1 MTNFVAISMMLVL
14 AMASAAPCNVEE
26 NGECVAEQ
34 SAVSLLQG
42 KITMKKDGATVD
54 DEDGLDDEGDRAL
67 LTQRDNSRGGK
78 GRKVKK
84 IVRKARRAVR
94 RAVRAVRKALPSFS
108 KVFNDLKRKIGK
120 NMNVIP
126 RCSNV
131 NDCVRKITKMASSA
145 LGNFF
150 GKQMS
155 KFSKRT
161 MDAMTR
167 NVRPAKNAVNGLMKQ
182 GQKVVKDVA
191 KTATRIAREIA
202 GAFRGI
208 RRFRLGRMCLSGN
221 RALWYSKPTDCGA
234 FSEIGRIITGRGNIN
249 TALSR
254 FRKCAGFKGPAFNIP
269 TPFFETKYV
278 SVCMPSWIQTP
289 IEYILGALKAVGNGL
304 ARLIKQGIAKVQN
317 FAKRN
322 LGLVQIG
329 KAIHKRR
336 AFPEMS
342 HQEVAKAVM
351 LEEESG
357 EDGGACGH
365 QHNWAVMITVGFTAS
380 LAGPDGYLADKHFGV
395 GIKGEIGMFV
405 GCRRNRLVA
414 PQPVFKFTLS
424 YIHYSSA
431 PVKSGAA
438 SVGGEVTLVYSDLYP
453 SFPIGR
459 QVKIQGMFA
468 FALVGKRPFN
478 IPVALGIGLVFPLP
492 AIVPKGFA
500 FKIAPCTGD
509 CGKLLL
515 EEEEEKT
522 TTSSVLT
529 EEEKEHP
536 VLHSVAKGLSDLEEV
551 GELDQHVGEM
561 LIGEGSLQEQFIQ
574 TALIVDGQTPEI
586 IRKVHGENQPEALL
600 ETAKNGEEGSPLDF
614 TVGGAVAMTLCLH
627 FPCK

>member
-1 MTNFVAISMMLVL
+1 MTQFVAISMMLVL
-14 AMASAAPCNVEE
+14 AMAGAAPCNVEE

-67 LTQRDNSRGGK
+67 LTQRDTGRRRRKGG
-78 GRKVKK
+78 VKK
-84 IVRKARRAVR
+84 VVRKARRAVR

-120 NMNVIP
+120 NMNIIP
-126 RCSNV
+126 RCSSV

-150 GKQMS
+150 GKQLS

-167 NVRPAKNAVNGLMKQ
+167 NVRPAQKAVNGAMKQ
-182 GQKVVKDVA
+182 GEKVVKDVS
-191 KTATRIAREIA
+191 KTATSIAKQVA

-208 RRFRLGRMCLSGN
+208 KRFRLGRMCLSGN

-234 FSEIGRIITGRGNIN
+234 FSEIGRIITGRGNLN

-304 ARLIKQGIAKVQN
+304 ARLIKQGISKVQN
-317 FAKRN
+317 FAKKN

-365 QHNWAVMITVGFTAS
+365 QHNWGVMITVGFKAS
-380 LAGPDGYLADKHFGV
+380 LAGTDADPQISGHFGV
-395 GIKGEIGMFV
+395 GVRAEIGMFV

-414 PQPVFKFTLS
+414 PQPVFNFALA

-431 PVKSGAA
+431 PVKSGRA
-438 SVGGEVTLVYSDLYP
+438 SLGFDFNLVYSDLYP
-453 SFPIGR
+453 AFPIGR
-459 QVKIQGMFA
+459 QVKIAGMFA
-468 FALVGKRPFN
+468 FALKGKKPFG

-492 AIVPKGFA
+492 SLAPKGFA
-500 FKIAPCTGD
+500 FKIGPFAFE
-509 CGKLLL
+509 KLLL
-515 EEEEEKT
+515 EEEEKT

-536 VLHSVAKGLSDLEEV
+536 VLHSVAKGLNDLEEI
-551 GELDQHVGEM
+551 GELDQQVGEM

-586 IRKVHGENQPEALL
+586 IRKVHGESQPEALL
-600 ETAKNGEEGSPLDF
+600 ETAKNGEEIELDF
-614 TVGGAVAMTLCLH
+614 EVGGAVALSLCLH